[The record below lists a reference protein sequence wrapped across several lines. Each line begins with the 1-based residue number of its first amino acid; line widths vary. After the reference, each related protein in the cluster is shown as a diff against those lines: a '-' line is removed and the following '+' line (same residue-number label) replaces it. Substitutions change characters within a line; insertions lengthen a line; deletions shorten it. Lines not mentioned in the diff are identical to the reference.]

1 MNKVEI
7 PLSKTKIILLLLG
20 GLAFV
25 IAGILFTINPEEF
38 ISPIMRSPQ
47 IIRIG
52 GITAVLFF
60 GTASVYG
67 IRKLFDK
74 QMGLIIDEEGIID
87 NTNASSLG
95 LIKWADIKNI
105 KTEQVA
111 STKFLLI
118 YTKNPDK
125 YFNKVKGFKRKL
137 MESNNIMYGTPLS
150 ITSSSLECNFN
161 DLEELINNRL
171 KEQLKKFGIP
181 EPK

>member
-20 GLAFV
+20 GLVFV
-25 IAGILFTINPEEF
+25 IAGILLTINPEEF
-38 ISPIMRSPQ
+38 ISSIMRSPQ

-52 GITAVLFF
+52 GIIAVLFF
-60 GTASVYG
+60 GTGSVYV

-87 NTNASSLG
+87 NTNALG
-95 LIKWADIKNI
+95 LVFIRWTDIKKI

-125 YFNKVKGFKRKL
+125 YLNRIKGFKRKL
-137 MESNNIMYGTPLS
+137 MEGNNIMYGTPLS
-150 ITSSSLECNFN
+150 ITSNSLRCNFN
-161 DLEELINNRL
+161 DLEKLINDRF

-181 EPK
+181 ESK